1 MPTAA
6 ELQGTGLKVEDYA
19 EVVEVWPE
27 NWPSWC
33 LWVEMGNQWRI
44 GVGGIAGLDYTPL
57 FLRMDR
63 MSLDDERWNELFHDI
78 RVCEAA
84 ALKEMRQP

>member
-6 ELQGTGLKVEDYA
+6 ELQGTGLTLADYA
-19 EVVEVWPE
+19 ESVEVWPE

-33 LWVEMGNQWRI
+33 LWTEICGQWRT
-44 GVGGIAGLDYTPL
+44 GFAGHYALDYTAL
-57 FLRMDR
+57 FARLDR
-63 MSLDDERWNELFHDI
+63 MRLDDERWEELFADI

-84 ALKEMRQP
+84 ALREMRQP

>member
-6 ELQGTGLKVEDYA
+6 ELHGTGLTPEDYA
-19 EVVEVWPE
+19 ETIELWPE
-27 NWPSWC
+27 NWPTWC
-33 LWVEMGNQWRI
+33 LWVEIGNQWRM
-44 GVGGIAGLDYTPL
+44 GLGGIAGLDYTPL
-57 FLRMDR
+57 FLRMER
-63 MSLDDERWNELFHDI
+63 MRLDDERWEELFADI

>member
-1 MPTAA
+1 VPTAA

>member
-1 MPTAA
+1 VPTAA

-44 GVGGIAGLDYTPL
+44 GMAGIAGLDYTPL

-63 MSLDDERWNELFHDI
+63 MNLDDERWNELFHDV

-84 ALKEMRQP
+84 ALREMRQP

>member
-44 GVGGIAGLDYTPL
+44 GMAGIAGLDYTPL

-63 MSLDDERWNELFHDI
+63 MNLDDERWNELFHDV

-84 ALKEMRQP
+84 ALREMRQP